1 MSVHEYSIVQAL
13 LEQVER
19 HATVHRASH
28 VRRVHLRVGALSGVE
43 IPLLASAYQVFRER
57 SVCAQAELEIHPVAA
72 RWDCPGCARAFAAGD
87 RLRCSDCDLPAAL
100 RAGDEIVLERIEM
113 EVA

>member
-1 MSVHEYSIVQAL
+1 VHEYSIVQAL

-19 HATVHRASH
+19 HAATHRASH
-28 VRRVHLRVGALSGVE
+28 VLRLHLRVGALSGVE

-57 SVCAQAELEIHPVAA
+57 SVCARAELEIHPVGA
-72 RWDCPGCARAFAAGD
+72 RWECPRCMRVFAAGE
-87 RLRCSDCDLPAAL
+87 RLRCADCDLPAIL

-113 EVA
+113 EVS